1 VTGRERLLAAC
12 RGGPV
17 DATPVWFM
25 RQAGGRLPR
34 YVALRKR
41 HSVLEI
47 AKTPGLCAE
56 VSAGAATFLRTDG
69 AVMFADIML
78 LVEAMGIDLELTESG
93 PVVERPIRSA
103 ADLARLRTPDPA
115 ADLGFVLEAIRLVGA
130 SLGDRA
136 GVIGILGGPFT
147 LASYLVDGGPSRDQI
162 RARVLMHA
170 DPDLWHAL
178 LERLTVAS
186 VAYARAQAAAG
197 ADVVQVFD
205 TWAATLT
212 APEYEAFV
220 APYTRRIL
228 ASVDVPT
235 VHYVARSAP
244 ILDGVAATGPTV
256 VALDSRQDLGA
267 TRDRLGDRQPV
278 QGNLD
283 PALVMAGWRQ
293 ASDGAAAVL
302 DANARRPGHV
312 FNLGEAAPR
321 DADPARLRD
330 LVAFVHDRTAAAGSG
345 ASGGDHRPETAHAL
359 A

>member
-1 VTGRERLLAAC
+1 MTGRERLLAAC
-12 RGGPV
+12 RGERV

-34 YVALRKR
+34 YLALRER

-47 AKTPGLCAE
+47 AKTPALAGE
-56 VSAGAATFLRTDG
+56 VSAAATDALGTDG
-69 AVMFADIML
+69 AVLFADIML
-78 LVEAMGIDLELTESG
+78 LVEAMGIDLDLTEAG
-93 PVVERPIRSA
+93 PVVERPIRSP
-103 ADLARLRTPDPA
+103 ADLVRLRAVDPD
-115 ADLGFVLEAIRLVGA
+115 ADLGFVLEAIRLVRA
-130 SLGDRA
+130 SLGEHA
-136 GVIGILGGPFT
+136 GVVGILGGPFT

-162 RARVLMHA
+162 RARILMHA
-170 DPDLWHAL
+170 DRGTWHDL
-178 LERLTVAS
+178 LERLTAAS
-186 VAYARAQAAAG
+186 IAYARAQVAAG
-197 ADVVQVFD
+197 ADVLQLFD
-205 TWAATLT
+205 TWAAALT
-212 APEYEAFV
+212 GAEYEASV

-244 ILDGVAATGPTV
+244 ILDAVAATGATV
-256 VALDSRQDLGA
+256 VAIDSRQSLADA
-267 TRDRLGDRQPV
+267 RRRLGDGRAI

-293 ASDGAAAVL
+293 AAEGAAEVL
-302 DANARRPGHV
+302 AANAGRPGHV

-321 DADPARLRD
+321 DADPDRLRD

-345 ASGGDHRPETAHAL
+345 DHAPETVHAL